1 MDLLEKWLKKK
12 KKKEQDSLKSMQWS
26 WTGRSL
32 DGESSPKKKKS
43 FGGKHSE
50 TDMDGQVHWGR
61 GSKNTVIK
69 DVSFFLNPIQSI
81 FRRSYII

>member
-12 KKKEQDSLKSMQWS
+12 KKRSKTHWKACNDHEPGEASMARAAQ
-26 WTGRSL
+26 
-32 DGESSPKKKKS
+32 KKKS